1 MSKAAGPLKIAR
13 KLLRARKF
21 FNVITLLEQHE
32 DEYRDSIDFYYY
44 LGTACLYQDDRAG
57 ANSYF
62 DAARRL
68 TVSDQRII
76 LAQAALFLRRGET
89 DRAINYYLDV
99 LDIEPKNKIA
109 LKALDVIEQKS
120 KSTELLHEFISG
132 GGAKKFYPSLV
143 IHPFVKFLLVLVSVL
158 LVGYAGFLTAQ
169 FYSFS
174 HPVQP
179 RADLSAFALSVDQR
193 NNALQEDLSG
203 EAYHYIMNARQVNE
217 TYDAARS
224 LFQQHRDNAA
234 QIEINRIL
242 HSNAS
247 TAIKQ
252 NVRMLMDYLQEPTF
266 DSFTDNISYLQVIKE
281 PHLYVDCWVVWKG
294 RITNAQSS
302 NEGFTCDLLVGY
314 ENLQRVEGIV
324 PLVFQQA
331 MDIDA
336 TLPLQV
342 LGRIGVRED
351 GKLFI
356 QGKSVYQPRDGSS
369 L

>member
-1 MSKAAGPLKIAR
+1 MSKSAGPLKTAR
-13 KLLRARKF
+13 RLLRARKF
-21 FNVITLLEQHE
+21 FNVIALLEQHE

-62 DAARRL
+62 DAARKL
-68 TVSDQRII
+68 TVSDSRII

-99 LDIEPKNKIA
+99 LALEPKNRLA
-109 LKALDVIEQKS
+109 LRALAVIEKKAKS
-120 KSTELLHEFISG
+120 QDLLNEFIVSG
-132 GGAKKFYPSLV
+132 GARKFYPPLGM
-143 IHPFVKFLLVLVSVL
+143 HPLFKFLLTFVSVVA
-158 LVGYAGFLTAQ
+158 VGYAGFLTAK
-169 FYSFS
+169 FGALAN
-174 HPVQP
+174 PIQP
-179 RADLSAFALSVDQR
+179 RADLSAFVLSVDQR

-203 EAYHYIMNARQVNE
+203 EAYRYILNARQVNE
-217 TYDAARS
+217 AYDAVRS

-242 HSNAS
+242 NSNAS

-252 NVRMLMDYLQEPTF
+252 NVQMLMQYLKEPTF
-266 DSFTDNISYLQVIKE
+266 DSFTDNIPYLEVIKD
-281 PHLYVDCWVVWKG
+281 PYLYLNCWVVWKG
-294 RITNAQSS
+294 RITNAQADE
-302 NEGFTCDLLVGY
+302 NGFTCDLLVGY

-324 PLVFQQA
+324 PLVFGQA
-331 MDIDA
+331 MDIDS

-351 GKLFI
+351 GKLFVS
-356 QGKSVYQPRDGSS
+356 GKSVYQPRDGSS

>member
-1 MSKAAGPLKIAR
+1 MSKSAGPLKIAR
-13 KLLRARKF
+13 RLLRARKF

-32 DEYRDSIDFYYY
+32 DEYKDSIDFYYY

-57 ANSYF
+57 ANSYY

-68 TVSDQRII
+68 TVSDPRII

-99 LDIEPKNKIA
+99 LDIEPKNKTA
-109 LKALDVIEQKS
+109 LKALSAIEQKS
-120 KSTELLHEFISG
+120 KSSDSLHEFISS
-132 GGAKKFYPSLV
+132 GGARKFYPPLGM
-143 IHPFVKFLLVLVSVL
+143 HPLVKFFLLLICML
-158 LVGYAGFLTAQ
+158 LVGYAGFLTAR
-169 FYSFS
+169 FHSLVN
-174 HPVQP
+174 PAQP

-193 NNALQEDLSG
+193 NNALQDDLSG

-234 QIEINRIL
+234 QVEINRIL

-266 DSFTDNISYLQVIKE
+266 DSFSDNIPYLEVIKE

-294 RITNAQSS
+294 RITNAKSS
-302 NEGFTCDLLVGY
+302 NEEFSCDLLVGY

-324 PLVFQQA
+324 PLVFEHA

-356 QGKSVYQPRDGSS
+356 QGKSVYQPRDGGS

>member
-1 MSKAAGPLKIAR
+1 MSKSAGPLRTAG
-13 KLLRARKF
+13 KLLRARRF

-68 TVSDQRII
+68 TVSDSRII

-89 DRAINYYLDV
+89 DRAVNYYLDV
-99 LDIEPKNKIA
+99 LEIEPRNRIA
-109 LKALDVIEQKS
+109 LRALSVIEQKATS
-120 KSTELLHEFISG
+120 PQLLNEFITS
-132 GGAKKFYPSLV
+132 GGAKKFYPALGM
-143 IHPFVKFLLVLVSVL
+143 HPFVKFLLTLVCMVA
-158 LVGYAGFLTAQ
+158 VGCAGFFTAKLI
-169 FYSFS
+169 SS
-174 HPVQP
+174 VNPVQP
-179 RADLSAFALSVDQR
+179 RADLSAFELSVFQR

-203 EAYHYIMNARQVNE
+203 EAYRYILNNRQVNE
-217 TYDAARS
+217 AYDAAKS
-224 LFQQHRDNAA
+224 LFHQHRDNAA
-234 QIEINRIL
+234 QVEINRLL

-247 TAIKQ
+247 TAIQQ
-252 NVRMLMDYLQEPTF
+252 NAQMLMQYLKEPTF
-266 DSFTDNISYLQVIKE
+266 DSFTDNIPYLEAIE
-281 PHLYVDCWVVWKG
+281 DPWLYTDCWVVWKG
-294 RITNAQSS
+294 RITNAHSG
-302 NEGFTCDLLVGY
+302 EDGFACDLLVGY

-324 PLVFQQA
+324 PLVFEQA

-342 LGRIGVRED
+342 LGRLGIRED
-351 GKLFI
+351 GRLFVR
-356 QGKSVYQPRDGSS
+356 GKSVYQPRDGSS

>member
-1 MSKAAGPLKIAR
+1 MSKSAGPLKIAGR
-13 KLLRARKF
+13 LLRARKF

-32 DEYRDSIDFYYY
+32 DDYRDSIDFYYY

-68 TVSDQRII
+68 TVSDPRII

-99 LDIEPKNKIA
+99 LDIEPKNKTA
-109 LKALDVIEQKS
+109 LKALSVIEQKS
-120 KSTELLHEFISG
+120 KSSELLHEFISS
-132 GGAKKFYPSLV
+132 GGARKFYPSLGL
-143 IHPFVKFLLVLVSVL
+143 HPFLKFLLVLVCVMV
-158 LVGYAGFLTAQ
+158 VGYGGFLTAR
-169 FYSFS
+169 FYKIANPS
-174 HPVQP
+174 QP

-203 EAYHYIMNARQVNE
+203 EAYHYIWNIRQVNE
-217 TYDAARS
+217 IYDAACS
-224 LFQQHRDNAA
+224 LFLQHRDNAA
-234 QIEINRIL
+234 QIEFNRIL

-252 NVRMLMDYLQEPTF
+252 NARMLMDYLQEPTF
-266 DSFTDNISYLQVIKE
+266 DSFTDNIPYLQVITE

-302 NEGFTCDLLVGY
+302 EEGFSCDLLVGY

-324 PLVFQQA
+324 PLVFEHA

-351 GKLFI
+351 GKLFV

>member
-1 MSKAAGPLKIAR
+1 MSKSAGPLKTAG

-32 DEYRDSIDFYYY
+32 DDYRDSVDFYYY

-62 DAARRL
+62 DAARKL
-68 TVSDQRII
+68 TVSDPRII

-99 LDIEPKNKIA
+99 LETEPNNKIA
-109 LKALDVIEQKS
+109 LKALSVIEQKS
-120 KSTELLHEFISG
+120 KSQELLHEFISA
-132 GGAKKFYPSLV
+132 GGARKFYPSLGL
-143 IHPFVKFLLVLVSVL
+143 HPMLKLLLIIVCVAV
-158 LVGYAGFLTAQ
+158 VGYAGFLTARFQ
-169 FYSFS
+169 RFV
-174 HPVQP
+174 HPAQP

-203 EAYHYIMNARQVNE
+203 EAYRYIMNARQVNE

-266 DSFTDNISYLQVIKE
+266 DSFTDNIPYLQVITE
-281 PHLYVDCWVVWKG
+281 PHLYMDCWVVWKG
-294 RITNAQSS
+294 RITNAKS
-302 NEGFTCDLLVGY
+302 NDEGFSCDLLVGY

-324 PLVFQQA
+324 PLVFEQA

-342 LGRIGVRED
+342 LGKIGVRED
-351 GKLFI
+351 GKLFV